1 MAKKP
6 GLKKQLE
13 CIAELGSE
21 PLHAPVRFSW
31 RKKKVLAWVDVD
43 GLWLRPE
50 FGYKA
55 IEAVFVP
62 FNTLAEVHVGEIDEE
77 GL

>member
-1 MAKKP
+1 M
-6 GLKKQLE
+6 
-13 CIAELGSE
+13 
-21 PLHAPVRFSW
+21 
-31 RKKKVLAWVDVD
+31 LAWVDVD